1 MAVKVFKSQT
11 VGVGSWCVEFPG
23 GAVINTRTEERAN
36 RIALAYLLRN
46 VPVLDADSA
55 AHEMAN
61 PTLGLTLF
69 TAPNRRRGE

>member
-1 MAVKVFKSQT
+1 MAVKVFKSET

-23 GAVINTRTEERAN
+23 GAVISTRSEECAN
-36 RIALAYLLRN
+36 KIALAYLLRN
-46 VPVLDADSA
+46 APVLDADSA
-55 AHEMAN
+55 AQEMVN